1 MTGSRGD
8 RAVEHA
14 RRVARIARWE
24 VSRSTSSVDRQTA
37 VLALVTLVVAA
48 AVAGGAMAAGGVSL
62 GGGIYRV
69 GVSHDGPYA
78 DAAAANDR
86 LLVERLPRSA
96 VVEAVATGDLEL
108 GVTEGGVYVADSRKG
123 EAALSAF
130 RSAVREYNDALMAA
144 EPNQTAAFPVV
155 VNLRYVSRE
164 SALVDGG
171 SVPVDAGSGETDGSG
186 ERTGGQ
192 SRPGVTPYAGG
203 SEGFA
208 PAGPTADE
216 AAGTSGLPVPDVGV
230 FAASTSGSPAD
241 ITPPFPFSSLVLAFA
256 FLVPMNF
263 VVQAYGSTILN
274 ERINRRGE
282 LLLVSPATPG
292 DIVAGKTLPYL
303 GGMVVLTELV
313 AVGVGGGPLS
323 VLAVFPIAA
332 LFLAAT
338 FVGAMFARSFKE
350 LTFVTVTISVFL
362 TSYTFVPAIFANVTP
377 VALISPLTLVVRDLQ
392 GTAVSLGEVAFSTA
406 PFAVAAAVLF
416 LLGMGVYREEDMF
429 TQRPVP
435 LKALDALDSRLGRP
449 RSVAVVS
456 ALTIPF
462 VFIAELLAIAVL
474 FVVPADLSVPVLLV
488 LVAAVEEVAK
498 SLHVYA
504 GFAKGRFARTWP
516 TALTVGALSGLGFF
530 LGEKFTA
537 VVQLVGLSDLLLGRA
552 AFVPAG
558 VGIASAAGL
567 LLSPLLLH
575 VVTAGVSSLG
585 ASRNR
590 TWYAGSLGL
599 AMAIHAAYNLT
610 VVTVLG

>member
-1 MTGSRGD
+1 VTRSRAD

-14 RRVARIARWE
+14 RRVVRIARWE
-24 VSRSTSSVDRQTA
+24 VSRSTSSVDRKTA
-37 VLALVTLVVAA
+37 VLALVTLVVAG

-69 GVSHDGPYA
+69 GVSHGGPYA

-96 VVEAVATGDLEL
+96 VVGAVAAGDLEL
-108 GVTEGGVYVADSRKG
+108 GVTEAGVYVADSRKG
-123 EAALSAF
+123 EAALAAF

-144 EPNQTAAFPVV
+144 DPNRTAAYPVV

-164 SALVDGG
+164 SALVDGRNAPAGPG
-171 SVPVDAGSGETDGSG
+171 SGEAGGQEGRGGGQSQSGLTSSAGSGEELD
-186 ERTGGQ
+186 
-192 SRPGVTPYAGG
+192 PG
-203 SEGFA
+203 
-208 PAGPTADE
+208 GPTAD
-216 AAGTSGLPVPDVGV
+216 AGGAGGLPVPDAGV

-303 GGMVVLTELV
+303 GGMVVLTGLV
-313 AVGVGGGPLS
+313 AVGVGGGFLS
-323 VLAVFPIAA
+323 VVAVFPIAA

-392 GTAVSLGEVAFSTA
+392 GTAVSLVEVAFSTT
-406 PFAVAAAVLF
+406 PFALAAAVLF
-416 LLGMGVYREEDMF
+416 LLGLGVYREEDMF

-435 LKALDALDSRLGRP
+435 LKVLDALDSRLGRP

-462 VFIAELLAIAVL
+462 VFIAELLAIAML

-504 GFAKGRFARTWP
+504 GFTKGRFARTWP

-537 VVQLVGLSDLLLGRA
+537 VVQLVGLSDMLLGRT

-558 VGIASAAGL
+558 VGIASAVGL
-567 LLSPLLLH
+567 LVAPLLLH
-575 VVTAGVSSLG
+575 VVTASVSSLG

-590 TWYAGSLGL
+590 TWYAGALGV
-599 AMAIHAAYNLT
+599 AMAIHAAYNLA
-610 VVTVLG
+610 VVTLLG